1 MSRKG
6 IYYPG
11 TTYSQRRALFEE
23 WEAKQNVREAC
34 EAVRVSEST
43 YYYWKARYEEAGNE
57 GLKACKKP
65 GPRKGMVLGEGLQR
79 QVVELK
85 QSHPAWGK
93 QRIAD
98 EVNKGH
104 QWVKVISPN
113 SVRRILEEKGL
124 WVQGEEAGKK
134 TSRP

>member
-6 IYYPG
+6 IYYPQ

-43 YYYWKARYEEAGNE
+43 YYYWKMRYEEAGNE
-57 GLKACKKP
+57 GLKECKKP

-85 QSHPAWGK
+85 QSHPEWGK

-98 EVNKGH
+98 EVNKGQ

-124 WVQGEEAGKK
+124 WVKGEEVGKK